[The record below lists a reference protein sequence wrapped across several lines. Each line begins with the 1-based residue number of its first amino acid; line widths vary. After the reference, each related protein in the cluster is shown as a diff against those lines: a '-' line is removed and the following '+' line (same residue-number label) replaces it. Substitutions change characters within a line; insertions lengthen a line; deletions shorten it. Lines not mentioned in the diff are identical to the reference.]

1 MNNPMFT
8 SINNQEEVVYSRSN
22 CATYKGITTKTLIL
36 LFISILSA
44 ALSIATLYTQE
55 GMGLL
60 IGLLLT
66 NGIVGMIT
74 ILIGRTS
81 PRASC
86 VCGIIYAIS
95 EGAFLGVLSCLLNLF
110 YEGIALVAIIS
121 TLAVFGA
128 MLGLFA
134 SGVIRNKSKIYSFTI
149 TLGISILFMSLA
161 MLIMSIIPAC
171 SAIFNNIGIMIAV
184 EVLFMVYACTML
196 LSNFYEAQQLVQ
208 NGCGKEQEW
217 CCSFGLLVSILY
229 IYVEILRLLVILYQL
244 FGNRD

>member
-8 SINNQEEVVYSRSN
+8 SINDDEEVIYSRSN

-36 LFISILSA
+36 LLVSILSA
-44 ALSIATLYTQE
+44 AGAIASLYTQE
-55 GMGLL
+55 G
-60 IGLLLT
+60 IGLLLGLLVC
-66 NGIVGMIT
+66 NGIIGMIT

-86 VCGIIYAIS
+86 ACGIIYAIS
-95 EGAFLGVLSCLLNLF
+95 EGAFLGVLSCLINLF

-121 TLAVFGA
+121 TICVFGA

-134 SGVIRNKSKIYSFTI
+134 SGVIRNKSKIYSFTM

-171 SAIFNNIGIMIAV
+171 SAIFNNIGLMIAI
-184 EVLFMVYACTML
+184 EVLFMVYACAML

-208 NGCGKEQEW
+208 NGCSKEHEW

-229 IYVEILRLLVILYQL
+229 IYVEILRLLMILYQM
-244 FGNRD
+244 FGNKD